1 VSARERRASSARETA
16 KGPPKAREGV
26 AAAGGTDTTALL
38 ELIDRLE
45 SLLEGSGMTEIEV
58 EAGGTALVLR
68 LPDAPTVPMSAAAVP
83 GAAARPAE
91 PPPAEGSAA
100 QHAVLAPLT
109 GIFYSAPTPEA
120 TPYVQVGSDIHAGQ
134 VIGLIEAMKLFNE
147 IKSDRAGR
155 VVRIAAES
163 GTLVKAKQPLIELE
177 PA

>member
-1 VSARERRASSARETA
+1 VSARERRAASGRETA
-16 KGPPKAREGV
+16 GRSRE
-26 AAAGGTDTTALL
+26 APAAGGTDTTALL

-58 EAGGTALVLR
+58 EAGGTALLLR
-68 LPDAPTVPMSAAAVP
+68 MPEAPAVPMSAVAGPGIAARTVETAAVDG
-83 GAAARPAE
+83 GATH
-91 PPPAEGSAA
+91 
-100 QHAVLAPLT
+100 HAVLAPLT
-109 GIFYSAPTPEA
+109 GIFYTAPTPEA
-120 TPYVQVGSDIHAGQ
+120 TPYVRVGSEIHAGQ

-163 GTLVKAKQPLIELE
+163 GTLVKARQPLIEVE

>member
-1 VSARERRASSARETA
+1 VSARERRAASARET
-16 KGPPKAREGV
+16 PKARSREAAV
-26 AAAGGTDTTALL
+26 ASGTDTTALL

-45 SLLEGSGMTEIEV
+45 SLLEGSGMSEIEV
-58 EAGGTALVLR
+58 EAGGTALLLR
-68 LPDAPTVPMSAAAVP
+68 LPEAPAAPMPAVAAP
-83 GAAARPAE
+83 GAAARPVE
-91 PPPAEGSAA
+91 TPVEEGSAT

-109 GIFYSAPTPEA
+109 GIFYTAPTPEA
-120 TPYVQVGSDIHAGQ
+120 TPYVQVGSEIHAGQ

>member
-1 VSARERRASSARETA
+1 VSARERRASSGRETA
-16 KGPPKAREGV
+16 KDPPKAREEST
-26 AAAGGTDTTALL
+26 AAGGTDTTALL

-58 EAGGTALVLR
+58 EAGGTALLLR
-68 LPDAPTVPMSAAAVP
+68 LPDGPTVPMSAAAVP
-83 GAAARPAE
+83 GAAARPVE
-91 PPPAEGSAA
+91 PTAAEGNAA

-109 GIFYSAPTPEA
+109 GIFYTAPTPEA

>member
-1 VSARERRASSARETA
+1 MSARERRAASARETS
-16 KGPPKAREGV
+16 KARSREP
-26 AAAGGTDTTALL
+26 AAASGTDTTALL

-58 EAGGTALVLR
+58 ESGGTALLLR
-68 LPDAPTVPMSAAAVP
+68 LPDAPVVPISALAPA
-83 GAAARPAE
+83 AAARPLE
-91 PPPAEGSAA
+91 PTAVEGSAT

-109 GIFYSAPTPEA
+109 GIFYTAPTPEA
-120 TPYVQVGSDIHAGQ
+120 TPYVQVGSEIHAGQ

-163 GTLVKAKQPLIELE
+163 GTLVKARQPLIEVE

>member
-1 VSARERRASSARETA
+1 MSARERRAASGRET
-16 KGPPKAREGV
+16 PKARSRD
-26 AAAGGTDTTALL
+26 AIAAGGTDTTALL
-38 ELIDRLE
+38 GLIDRLE
-45 SLLEGSGMTEIEV
+45 SLLEGSGMSEIEV
-58 EAGGTALVLR
+58 EAGGTALLLR
-68 LPDAPTVPMSAAAVP
+68 LPEAPAAPTPAAAP
-83 GAAARPAE
+83 GAATRPVETAVE
-91 PPPAEGSAA
+91 EGSAT

-109 GIFYSAPTPEA
+109 GIFYTAPTPEA
-120 TPYVQVGSDIHAGQ
+120 TPYVQVGSEIHAGQ

>member
-1 VSARERRASSARETA
+1 VSAREGRAASGRETA
-16 KGPPKAREGV
+16 RARSRE
-26 AAAGGTDTTALL
+26 AATTGGTDTTALL

-45 SLLEGSGMTEIEV
+45 SLLEGSGMSEIEV
-58 EAGGTALVLR
+58 EAGGTALLLR
-68 LPDAPTVPMSAAAVP
+68 LPEAQAVPMSAVAAP
-83 GAAARPAE
+83 GAGARPVE
-91 PPPAEGSAA
+91 TTVGEGDAT

-109 GIFYSAPTPEA
+109 GIFYTAPTPEA
-120 TPYVQVGSDIHAGQ
+120 TPYVQVGSEIHAGQ

-163 GTLVKAKQPLIELE
+163 GTLVKARQPLIEVE